1 MPQLQNPPP
10 FNVGDI
16 VRLKNGT
23 APQVVRALLPH
34 ASYPCHWLI
43 KATYQNDPDGD
54 LYGSSWR
61 AARDYVKLD
70 PDTHEDLVFDEN
82 EPKRKNDM
90 PKLYQVNAET
100 DTFGTF
106 LAHNSEGQIVLE
118 MKGDGGK
125 VRAFNKSDLTEVK
138 PYTVALTNSMS
149 GQRHV
154 QYRVVKGSLAVGD
167 LVAVKGQI
175 LTVAAVNTGASGAP
189 ALRGARKLFST
200 AVEEAVDDAKTD
212 TPADDE

>member
-1 MPQLQNPPP
+1 MPRLKNPPP
-10 FNVGDI
+10 FNGGDI
-16 VRLKNGT
+16 VRLKNGA
-23 APQVVRALLPH
+23 APQVVRALHPH
-34 ASYPCHWLI
+34 ASCSGLWLI
-43 KATYQNDPDGD
+43 KATYLNDPDGE

-70 PDTHEDLVFDEN
+70 PDTHEDLVVDEN
-82 EPKRKNDM
+82 KPKRKNDM

-106 LAHNSEGQIVLE
+106 LAHNSEGKIVLE

-138 PYTVALTNSMS
+138 PYTVALTNSTLS
-149 GQRHV
+149 QRHV
-154 QYRVVKGSLAVGD
+154 QYQVVKGSLAVGD
-167 LVAVKGQI
+167 LVSVKGQI
-175 LTVAAVNTGASGAP
+175 LTVAAVDTGASDAP
-189 ALRGARKLFST
+189 ALRGARKFVSI

-212 TPADDE
+212 TPADDK